1 MQYRASNK
9 QDLEI
14 LIRELSSTEMERCH
28 SIVSTVLNFG
38 LNEEK
43 SKQRYRQEKNKHILR
58 REITYQECKYTHSSQ
73 TYTYQSII
81 LNLRYSSMSSRISHI
96 SVHLWST
103 NEIISQLKLSLT
115 RSRENIR
122 ILASAISRA
131 PLKHESIKYR
141 YPQ

>member
-1 MQYRASNK
+1 MPFNSFYGF
-9 QDLEI
+9 
-14 LIRELSSTEMERCH
+14 ELGFEWA
-28 SIVSTVLNFG
+28 
-38 LNEEK
+38 K

-58 REITYQECKYTHSSQ
+58 REITYQECKYIHSSQ
-73 TYTYQSII
+73 TYTYQPVI

-103 NEIISQLKLSLT
+103 NEIISQLRLSLT

-141 YPQ
+141 YPQWMLALNLSLEFRN

>member
-1 MQYRASNK
+1 MRKN
-9 QDLEI
+9 
-14 LIRELSSTEMERCH
+14 
-28 SIVSTVLNFG
+28 
-38 LNEEK
+38 
-43 SKQRYRQEKNKHILR
+43 KQRYRQENNKHILR
-58 REITYQECKYTHSSQ
+58 REITYQECKYIHSSQ
-73 TYTYQSII
+73 THTYQPII
-81 LNLRYSSMSSRISHI
+81 LNLQYSSMSSRISHI

-141 YPQ
+141 YKR